1 MTTIDVVQDALIVAL
16 IIAALVLI
24 RTVGKLHQARKSLGQ
39 SQERLALTLH
49 SSGIAVWN
57 WEIPENIV
65 SADES
70 SSVLFGLPSGQFPK
84 TVEGFGALVHPDD
97 RGRIQQEI
105 AATVESGA
113 DYNTGFRILRPDGTL
128 RYLAVRAKIY
138 HESGRPQRLTGVCW
152 DMTERRQAEE
162 DLRASNAKLSQ
173 SLVELERR
181 KEENGI
187 LSEMSDMLQACSSSM
202 EAYDIVTRFCK
213 HLFPTY
219 AGVLYIYNSSRNLV
233 NSVSSWGDPVSSN
246 VAFEPDEC
254 WALRRGH
261 PHITNP
267 GQFTT
272 PCHHLEEVPRDGNA
286 CFPLMA
292 QGVGLGILYLQTRQ
306 AKDAPGQSEFLAADE
321 RQLAITIAE
330 RVALSLANL
339 HLQEVLKFQSIR
351 DPLTGLY
358 NRRYLEESAD
368 RELHRMVR
376 REQPAGL
383 IMMDLDHF
391 KTFNDTFGH
400 EGGDALLRRF
410 GQFLRDHLRKEDIA
424 CRYGGEEF
432 CVLFC
437 ESSPENTLKRA
448 DQLRADMRHL
458 DAQHG
463 GQHLGV
469 VTVSIGVA
477 CYPIHGNTI
486 VELIAAADTALYQ
499 AKAEGRDR
507 VVTAAMPVPALA
519 SVDFVTP

>member
-1 MTTIDVVQDALIVAL
+1 
-16 IIAALVLI
+16 
-24 RTVGKLHQARKSLGQ
+24 
-39 SQERLALTLH
+39 
-49 SSGIAVWN
+49 
-57 WEIPENIV
+57 
-65 SADES
+65 
-70 SSVLFGLPSGQFPK
+70 
-84 TVEGFGALVHPDD
+84 
-97 RGRIQQEI
+97 
-105 AATVESGA
+105 
-113 DYNTGFRILRPDGTL
+113 
-128 RYLAVRAKIY
+128 
-138 HESGRPQRLTGVCW
+138 
-152 DMTERRQAEE
+152 
-162 DLRASNAKLSQ
+162 
-173 SLVELERR
+173 
-181 KEENGI
+181 
-187 LSEMSDMLQACSSSM
+187 
-202 EAYDIVTRFCK
+202 
-213 HLFPTY
+213 
-219 AGVLYIYNSSRNLV
+219 
-233 NSVSSWGDPVSSN
+233 
-246 VAFEPDEC
+246 
-254 WALRRGH
+254 
-261 PHITNP
+261 
-267 GQFTT
+267 
-272 PCHHLEEVPRDGNA
+272 
-286 CFPLMA
+286 
-292 QGVGLGILYLQTRQ
+292 
-306 AKDAPGQSEFLAADE
+306 
-321 RQLAITIAE
+321 
-330 RVALSLANL
+330 
-339 HLQEVLKFQSIR
+339 
-351 DPLTGLY
+351 
-358 NRRYLEESAD
+358 
-368 RELHRMVR
+368 MVR